1 MKYENMEKILS
12 EEEINESVNLIITKG
27 LAHKPLFEYKKIS
40 LRNLIFGVEDCVLI
54 AFTLYTGFMIIFSIM
69 SSKGTPFIPLQFLL
83 SPLLFAVMMYL
94 SMWKDIMNK
103 TLEWKQACRFSY
115 KYLTIYRMVL
125 FGGSSMLCNVVYNI
139 LIWKITGGYYSFLWI
154 MSFSFA
160 SLFLYGFISLS
171 LMNRN
176 VIYGIPALS
185 FIWILIG
192 MAMFLYE
199 DVMRLTVIIPI
210 YAILVI
216 LITAVIGLIYQIK
229 AYLLSPMKGDALHA
243 YN

>member
-1 MKYENMEKILS
+1 MKFENTGILLS

-27 LAHKPLFEYKKIS
+27 LAQKQSFEYKKIS
-40 LRNLIFGVEDCVLI
+40 LRNLIFGVEDCILI
-54 AFTLYTGFMIIFSIM
+54 AFTLYTGCMIVFSIM

-94 SMWKDIMNK
+94 SMWKDIMKK
-103 TLEWKQACRFSY
+103 TLEWKQACRFNY

-125 FGGSSMLCNVVYNI
+125 FGGSSMLCNVIYNI
-139 LIWKITGGYYSFLWI
+139 LIWKVTGGHYSFLWI

-160 SLFLYGFISLS
+160 SLFLYGLVSLI
-171 LMNRN
+171 LLNRN

-185 FIWILIG
+185 VIWILIG

-199 DVMRLTVIIPI
+199 DAMRLTMIIPI
-210 YAILVI
+210 YAILAI
-216 LITAVIGLIYQIK
+216 LIAAAIGLIYQIK
-229 AYLLSPMKGDALHA
+229 VYLQSPMKGDALHA